1 MTGERQ
7 REAVSL
13 PDLDRL
19 TPEQKAVADAVASGP
34 RGVVRGPVRAW
45 LHSPELADAA
55 QRLGE
60 FLRWRTALGRRVAE
74 LVILV
79 VSRHYDC
86 HYIWFN
92 HHPMALDAGLDPA
105 IADAIRDRREPAFTL
120 AEDEAAYRF
129 AREVLEANRPTDA
142 TLAAVKR
149 HFGERGAVEMGALI
163 AHYHS
168 GAIVLALCDIDLPDG
183 TKTCLP

>member
-1 MTGERQ
+1 MR
-7 REAVSL
+7 AAISL
-13 PDLDRL
+13 PDLARL
-19 TPEQKAVADAVASGP
+19 TPEQKEVADTVASGP

-45 LHSPELADAA
+45 LHSPELANIA

-60 FLRWRTALGRRVAE
+60 FLRWRSMLGRQVAE

-79 VSRHYDC
+79 TSRHYDC

-92 HHPMALDAGLDPA
+92 HLPMALEVGLDPR
-105 IADAIRDRREPAFTL
+105 IADAVMHRRKPDFAD
-120 AEDEAAYRF
+120 AENEAAWRF
-129 AREVLEANRPTDA
+129 TTEMLQNNRVCDETI
-142 TLAAVKR
+142 TEVKR
-149 HFGERGAVEMGALI
+149 LFGERGAVEMGALI

-168 GAIVLALCDIDLPDG
+168 GAIVLSLCDIDLPDG